1 MIKVTK
7 IEHHSIDLH
16 YNAEIDEDLLSEIYP
31 DKDEDEIQQILDA
44 IQSGDTLVDE
54 IVNDAWEAGIDIEW
68 EYDHDDMWT
77 DRKGGYD
84 ITYDLGEE

>member
-16 YNAEIDEDLLSEIYP
+16 YNAEIDQDLLSEIYP